1 MVDDLDEGPVLLVR
15 RVQLFSLLL
24 IRLNLN
30 NDLK

>member
-1 MVDDLDEGPVLLVR
+1 MVDDFDEGLVLLVR